1 MKRRFERGDVPV
13 GCLVGL
19 VVLGIV
25 ALVAIKAGP
34 VMVSVGELD
43 STISVLADRANRID
57 YNDKRI
63 MRDILDKA
71 QELDIP
77 VTKKDV
83 KIVRTRS
90 RIKVTVKYTKEID
103 FGVYTYVWHKEH
115 YEDRPLF

>member
-1 MKRRFERGDVPV
+1 MRRRERGDVPV

-19 VVLGIV
+19 VVLGLA
-25 ALVAIKAGP
+25 ALVAIKAAP
-34 VMVSVGELD
+34 VMINIGEFD
-43 STISVLADRANRID
+43 SEISVLADRANRID

-71 QELDIP
+71 DELDLP

-83 KIVRTRS
+83 KIERSRS
-90 RIKVTVKYTKEID
+90 RIKVTVVYQKEID
-103 FGVYTYVWHKEH
+103 FGFYTYVWNKRH

>member
-1 MKRRFERGDVPV
+1 MRRRERGDVPI
-13 GCLVGL
+13 GCLIGL
-19 VVLGIV
+19 VLIGVA

-34 VMVSVGELD
+34 IMISIGELD
-43 STISVLADRANRID
+43 SEISVLADRANRLD

-71 QELDIP
+71 QFLDLP

-83 KIVRTRS
+83 KIERSRS
-90 RIKVTVKYTKEID
+90 RIKVTVEYQKEID
-103 FGVYTYVWHKEH
+103 CGVYTSVWKKRH